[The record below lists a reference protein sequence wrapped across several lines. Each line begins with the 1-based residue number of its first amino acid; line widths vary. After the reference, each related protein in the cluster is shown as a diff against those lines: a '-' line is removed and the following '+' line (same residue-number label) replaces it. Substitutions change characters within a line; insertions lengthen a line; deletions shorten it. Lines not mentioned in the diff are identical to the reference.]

1 MSLTIVVVSVAGT
14 SQLLDPKGADV
25 LGINIPLGEFL
36 NSGTFETTYMDDSL
50 RISRGKLGLVEQLRV
65 FTKTSKMATVEAEL
79 LTQEASGDDTPSYV
93 ELGEKNG
100 EIKVNGSGEKTLTE
114 EKVEGEEMMEPPE
127 SNRI

>member
-14 SQLLDPKGADV
+14 SQLLDSKGADV